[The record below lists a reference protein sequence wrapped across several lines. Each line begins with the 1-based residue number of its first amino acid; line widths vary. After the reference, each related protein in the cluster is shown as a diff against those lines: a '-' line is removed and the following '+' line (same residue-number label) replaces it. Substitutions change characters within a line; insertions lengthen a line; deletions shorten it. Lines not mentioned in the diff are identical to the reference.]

1 MRYPESLLGSLR
13 GTQSEAKG
21 TEAIWPKGSSRVQG
35 GISQKIASALPRNDT
50 ACRIAALPSV
60 ARNDSNRRRR
70 YWLIPTGI
78 WVAAAILTMDFRAAD
93 GHQILELEE
102 TYIQGVFS
110 PNFTPPPAGTYDL
123 PIIMRVP
130 PVILIDTAGR
140 RVNTASLMHG
150 KVAVVSFI
158 YTACSDR
165 LGCPLAGMALRELQA
180 LLRREGLQDQAVL
193 VSISLD
199 PGQDTPK
206 QLAKYGRV
214 FGAEPSLWHL
224 LTAPSEQALR
234 TVLESYGQ
242 DRVKVYDESGRFTGR
257 YRHVLKVFLL
267 DQAGNVRNI
276 YSAGSLV
283 PQIMVNDIKTV
294 LATSTADRPN

>member
-1 MRYPESLLGSLR
+1 MRPIVPVGALMTLSLFTPAFPMANAHEIPE
-13 GTQSEAKG
+13 
-21 TEAIWPKGSSRVQG
+21 W
-35 GISQKIASALPRNDT
+35 
-50 ACRIAALPSV
+50 
-60 ARNDSNRRRR
+60 
-70 YWLIPTGI
+70 
-78 WVAAAILTMDFRAAD
+78 
-93 GHQILELEE
+93 EE

-110 PNFTPPPAGTYDL
+110 PKFIPPAAGTYDL
-123 PIIMRVP
+123 PVIRRVS
-130 PVILIDTAGR
+130 PVVLIDTAGR
-140 RVNTASLMHG
+140 RVSTASLMRG

-165 LGCPLAGMALRELQA
+165 LGCPLASVALRELQA
-180 LLRREGLQDQAVL
+180 QLLREGLQDQAVL
-193 VSISLD
+193 LTISLD
-199 PGQDTPK
+199 AERDTPA
-206 QLAKYGRV
+206 QLAKYARV

-242 DRVKVYDESGRFTGR
+242 DRVKVYDENGRFTGR

-283 PQIMVNDIKTV
+283 PQVMVNDIKTV
-294 LATSTADRPN
+294 LAASTADRPN